1 MLGYPSILSK
11 SNNKTIMERFDITK
25 LVNGTYELLRKQ
37 QINNKVKEDLQER
50 YDVEKCVFVN
60 VVSGSNHSGHQAINH
75 PLFLANALL
84 PLQNTKSFK
93 PPPPFCSNPPLY
105 EESFG

>member
-37 QINNKVKEDLQER
+37 QINNKVKEDLEER
-50 YDVEKCVFVN
+50 
-60 VVSGSNHSGHQAINH
+60 
-75 PLFLANALL
+75 
-84 PLQNTKSFK
+84 
-93 PPPPFCSNPPLY
+93 
-105 EESFG
+105 

>member
-11 SNNKTIMERFDITK
+11 PNNKTIMERFDITK

-60 VVSGSNHSGHQAINH
+60 VVSGSNHSGHQAMNH
-75 PLFLANALL
+75 PLFLANAL
-84 PLQNTKSFK
+84 
-93 PPPPFCSNPPLY
+93 PPPFKIRNRSSPPSL
-105 EESFG
+105 